1 MLRRLTAT
9 IGRIST
15 YTPTSYDMLRRLTTS
30 YNAYR
35 LHTTSTYVKQLFE
48 MRHVLPYVVL
58 SQSRFVVDVIPS
70 RSRASRCSRTSP
82 LDTKSGHC
90 KFFFG
95 VRSSVDPASV
105 RPAKD
110 RLDSTQSIQ
119 ENNRECCG
127 KTLLFIKSWNRFHF
141 LDVPCTLASCS
152 SVIAPSWR

>member
-1 MLRRLTAT
+1 MNDTDIKPIRSEEHRENRDEKAHHQPAFPFAPSSFT
-9 IGRIST
+9 IH
-15 YTPTSYDMLRRLTTS
+15 TSG
-30 YNAYR
+30 
-35 LHTTSTYVKQLFE
+35 
-48 MRHVLPYVVL
+48 
-58 SQSRFVVDVIPS
+58 FVVDVIPS